1 MREFLFLKLELLQ
14 VQVATQKARVS
25 RARVVALRNGFDAVA
40 ATMLLLSMTFAL
52 AHAHDPATL
61 ASPRAKAAPARELFV
76 DATGSSG
83 IRFKHVNGRNGEFC
97 YPEIIGSGVAVFDYN
112 NDGKLDILVL
122 QGTALGAGGAT
133 ASKEDCTAYLYRNDL
148 VINQDG
154 TRDLKY
160 LQPSPEREK
169 PPSTAQA

>member
-1 MREFLFLKLELLQ
+1 
-14 VQVATQKARVS
+14 
-25 RARVVALRNGFDAVA
+25 
-40 ATMLLLSMTFAL
+40 MLLLSMTFAL